1 MIKLK
6 IECNKQGNL
15 NLKMSLKEELFKDN
29 MIIKRVML
37 ESKPIKGRYN
47 YSIPMKFFIPMF
59 NNLEKQYLKIDSKSI
74 ASFLEFSDEYDGQ
87 FYYSGEANAKYM
99 KKWRELSC
107 PDIYRVTIDVEAMTL
122 NKELA
127 FKKISS
133 IMNG

>member
-15 NLKMSLKEELFKDN
+15 SLKMSLKEELFKDN
-29 MIIKRVML
+29 IIIKRVML
-37 ESKPIKGRYN
+37 ESKAIKGRYN

-74 ASFLEFSDEYDGQ
+74 VSFLEFSDEYDEE
-87 FYYSGEANAKYM
+87 FCYSGEANAKYM
-99 KKWRELSC
+99 RKWRELKC
-107 PDIYRVTIDVEAMTL
+107 PDIYRINVDLDSMTL

-127 FKKISS
+127 FKKY
-133 IMNG
+133 NHLF

>member
-15 NLKMSLKEELFKDN
+15 NLKMALKEELFKDN
-29 MIIKRVML
+29 LIIKRVIL
-37 ESKPIKGRYN
+37 ESKGTKGRFN

-59 NNLEKQYLKIDSKSI
+59 NNLGKQYINIDSKSI
-74 ASFLEFSDEYDGQ
+74 VSFLEFSDEYDGE

-99 KKWRELSC
+99 RKWRDLKC
-107 PDIYRVTIDVEAMTL
+107 PDIYRITIDLTSMTL

-127 FKKISS
+127 FKKISA
-133 IMNG
+133 IMNT